1 MMALPRVTAT
11 AMARKSTSETSLGPS
26 FYSLPRVFPV
36 SDLRIRAVTLFKHGV
51 ALFSLAGS
59 VEGSSVLELEF
70 KGNQMNDVLVS
81 LTLANLGG
89 GSVTFVSYDADQGV
103 DELLE
108 DVAVDV
114 DSRAGF
120 TSLVANLTGI
130 EVTLDVGAGDELK
143 GRVVGVQERE
153 VFVNGRS
160 VKRPSLVILDGDG
173 WIQQVTFEEVSA
185 VRLGDPAF
193 KRDLNFYP

>member
-1 MMALPRVTAT
+1 M
-11 AMARKSTSETSLGPS
+11 
-26 FYSLPRVFPV
+26 
-36 SDLRIRAVTLFKHGV
+36 TLFKHGV